1 MGRYLVCVTGA
12 SGAAYGKRTI
22 EALASAGHEVHAVF
36 STWGRRVFGTETGLS
51 LDAWLDATAFPR
63 DRLYAP
69 DDLAAPPSSGSWRL
83 DGVAVVP
90 CSMSSLGAIASGATT
105 NLVHR
110 AAAVALKEGRRLVLV
125 PRETPLSL
133 VDLRNMTALAE
144 AGAAILPAC
153 PGFYHGPETIADL
166 VDHVVG
172 KILDRLIVEYD
183 GVGYNGVGRE
193 GVGHG
198 DGTPELFRRWGG

>member
-22 EALASAGHEVHAVF
+22 EALSAAGHEVHAVF
-36 STWGRRVFGTETGLS
+36 SAWGRRVLETETGLS
-51 LDAWLDATAFPR
+51 LDAWLDGIAFPR
-63 DRLYAP
+63 ERLYAP

-83 DGVAVVP
+83 DGTVVVP

-105 NLVHR
+105 NLIHR

-133 VDLRNMTALAE
+133 VDLRNLTALAE

-172 KILDRLIVEYD
+172 KILDRLIV
-183 GVGYNGVGRE
+183 GYNV
-193 GVGHG
+193 VGHNVVG
-198 DGTPELFRRWGG
+198 HNDDGSPGLFRRWGD